1 MKFAALENIIK
12 IIVANSYISRCEALT
27 KIFLEPFNTKNDEKR
42 QLNQIK
48 QLKAKNEESY
58 STHIE
63 FCIHGFHFV
72 KT

>member
-1 MKFAALENIIK
+1 MKFAALENNIK

-27 KIFLEPFNTKNDEKR
+27 KIFLEPFNTKNDEKKK
-42 QLNQIK
+42 LNQIK

>member
-1 MKFAALENIIK
+1 MKFAALKYIIK

-42 QLNQIK
+42 QL
-48 QLKAKNEESY
+48 KAKNEESY